1 MSSNYWPTCYVQSL
15 QEVSRG
21 TVFCSYFIASLQT
34 FLIVTPNAIVKHRRI
49 RIATSK
55 EPIIITSFCLEL
67 FGLQGLI
74 HLKWKLCFFLL
85 LELFEIYLHFALW
98 NFVLSI
104 PHVLSPGTFCH
115 RQHPHAK
122 RLKCCKKDFKIFVF
136 LVLTRLSQNLVSL
149 HVEKMFAN
157 IRKFRNNFTGFI
169 NRNKIIFRI
178 FHKYLRSHASPEKF
192 FQGGPCCHFSY
203 PFHVADDAMQIG
215 VHKTLY
221 HFYTTNEMVHVA
233 AWVKKIRFVGSKATM
248 GFGKGR
254 RWPSFILKFNIF
266 H

>member
-1 MSSNYWPTCYVQSL
+1 MLCAVASRSL
-15 QEVSRG
+15 SRD
-21 TVFCSYFIASLQT
+21 CIL
-34 FLIVTPNAIVKHRRI
+34 FLFYCKFTNLFDCD
-49 RIATSK
+49 SK
-55 EPIIITSFCLEL
+55 RNCQAQKNKDCHEQRTHHNHFLL
-67 FGLQGLI
+67 FGAVWFAGIDPSKMKTLL
-74 HLKWKLCFFLL
+74 FLL

-115 RQHPHAK
+115 RQHAHAK